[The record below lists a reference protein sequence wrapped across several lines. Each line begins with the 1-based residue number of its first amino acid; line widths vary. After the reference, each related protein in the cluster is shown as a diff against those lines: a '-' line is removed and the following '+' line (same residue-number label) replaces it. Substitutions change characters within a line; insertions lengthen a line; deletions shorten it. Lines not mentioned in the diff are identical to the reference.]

1 MVLCKEDRAKEL
13 ATMWLGKAHQCPQ
26 CSYGPVEHFACGDL
40 SESQMNKCPQCQ
52 FEAPNIRSWPAWNG
66 TLPQSMQV
74 MEGRFNCPYC
84 RKDSAMSS
92 AFGEETIF
100 CTKCT
105 KMGHLAKDCR
115 YSQCQA
121 GGGHAPGKG
130 PTLPQ
135 QQQRRNPQM
144 GEGAAADGPQEE
156 GRSVQGAGLRDE
168 VRPELRRPH
177 STVGHCPV
185 RQPTAARV
193 HTLAGRAERADGG
206 DRWRGQQQHS
216 QDWQLL
222 KTGTGSKAGG
232 GGAKPGR
239 PTKPGYTCKHCGMP
253 SGMLGC
259 HWSEN
264 CLKRTK

>member
-1 MVLCKEDRAKEL
+1 MATTSCCSQEICYACIKTMVLCKEDRAKEL
-13 ATMWLGKAHQCPQ
+13 ATTWLGKAHQCPQ

-52 FEAPNIRSWPAWNG
+52 FQASRIGSWPAWNG

-74 MEGRFNCPYC
+74 MEGRFDCPYC

-105 KMGHLAKDCR
+105 KMGHLAKDCKYVECR
-115 YSQCQA
+115 KC
-121 GGGHAPGKG
+121 H
-130 PTLPQ
+130 
-135 QQQRRNPQM
+135 
-144 GEGAAADGPQEE
+144 
-156 GRSVQGAGLRDE
+156 
-168 VRPELRRPH
+168 
-177 STVGHCPV
+177 
-185 RQPTAARV
+185 
-193 HTLAGRAERADGG
+193 
-206 DRWRGQQQHS
+206 
-216 QDWQLL
+216 
-222 KTGTGSKAGG
+222 
-232 GGAKPGR
+232 KPGHMAKDCKTAR
-239 PTKPGYTCKHCGMP
+239 PGPGYKCKHCGMP